1 MEPMRDTDQALS
13 LLIAVGSKLSSG
25 INANC
30 LMIEPYANIRVM
42 IQCRASSKTV
52 ILLGWERERML
63 SGKRSVIN
71 PTAPL
76 QNFFSVK
83 TSRKIFCRYR
93 RNRLDGVVGLSLA
106 FCAQGFGFDPGQLMA
121 RQN

>member
-42 IQCRASSKTV
+42 IQCRASSKNSYFIRV
-52 ILLGWERERML
+52 GKERML

-83 TSRKIFCRYR
+83 TSRKYS
-93 RNRLDGVVGLSLA
+93 VGIEGSKLASLEI
-106 FCAQGFGFDPGQLMA
+106 LTVTI
-121 RQN
+121 